1 MTPTRQPPMINAPW
15 PVAAFAL
22 LLVAAHGV
30 RILMPDTLQNV
41 VFYHGALFP
50 ERFWAAESPALGGLP
65 AYPNLA
71 EAVLPMIASAFL
83 HSDWIHVILNAAFL
97 VALAKPLHELF
108 RRIWPQREPSV
119 SALLLGL
126 FLFSQVT
133 ASLVYLGANYP
144 GGGPAVGASGGISG
158 LLAAVLLVREGPD
171 RWLLSRRFLVTSALF
186 VVANA
191 LFAVIGPS
199 LLGANI
205 AWQAHVGGYLGGA
218 LADAGARSL
227 SPAGRGSE
235 AGRFGS
241 RAVLSCRRRQTHES
255 RCAGGAGG
263 PGNDH

>member
-15 PVAAFAL
+15 PVAVFAL
-22 LLVAAHGV
+22 LLVVAHLV
-30 RILMPDTLQNV
+30 RILLPDMMQNV
-41 VFYHGALFP
+41 TFYYGALFP
-50 ERFWAAESPALGGLP
+50 ERFWASAESAPLTGLP

-71 EAVLPMIASAFL
+71 EAILPMIASAFI
-83 HSDWIHVILNAAFL
+83 HSDWFHVILNAAFL

-108 RRIWPQREPSV
+108 RRIWPVREPAV
-119 SALLLGL
+119 SLLLLGL
-126 FLFSQVT
+126 FLFSQVA

-144 GGGPAVGASGGISG
+144 DGGPAVGASGGISG

-218 LADAGARSL
+218 A
-227 SPAGRGSE
+227 
-235 AGRFGS
+235 FM
-241 RAVLSCRRRQTHES
+241 RAVLWRMQAR
-255 RCAGGAGG
+255 AA
-263 PGNDH
+263 